1 MSENVQC
8 IRNHYTSITKYG
20 WNTFSLY
27 PVILSSHIYDYF
39 DLCITNYWFQNEFV
53 EIGGVNTLMF
63 ALHST
68 DTHIVKESLLAIC
81 QLCQDNEDVMVH
93 VLGENG

>member
-1 MSENVQC
+1 MLNKFLREKPWK
-8 IRNHYTSITKYG
+8 II
-20 WNTFSLY
+20 
-27 PVILSSHIYDYF
+27 
-39 DLCITNYWFQNEFV
+39 QNEFV

-68 DTHIVKESLLAIC
+68 DSHIVKESLLAIC

-93 VLGENG
+93 VLGENGSVILPSAIFHLKSPVFSKSVRQCQIQ